1 MNREIVEKA
10 VEEAR
15 NEEAKLMVSDR
26 RDTFT
31 IEHDDLA
38 GLELSDDYLR
48 VKMEEG
54 KATVYVEYGSV
65 YKLVVERDRSGSSSH
80 RTGFGAAR
88 G

>member
-1 MNREIVEKA
+1 MNREIIEKA

-15 NEEAKLMVSDR
+15 NGESKLMISDR

-38 GLELSDDYLR
+38 ELELSDEHLQ

-54 KATVYVEYGSV
+54 KSTVYVEYDSIH
-65 YKLVVERDRSGSSSH
+65 KLVVERDRSASSSH
-80 RTGFGAAR
+80 RAGFGATR